1 MPIRI
6 CCVCAG
12 NICRSPIAEIIL
24 RERASSRGIDA
35 IVESRGTGAWHSGED
50 ADPRTHAALARA
62 GYQLLG
68 HRAQAF
74 RADDFTRFDL
84 VLAMDRENFTDLE
97 QLAVRAGAR
106 PTLRLF
112 LQENE
117 RTPNNMPDPYFGS
130 DSDFDEVV
138 RLAELAS
145 DRILAEAL
153 NLRSSMKQEES
164 GSSWPL

>member
-12 NICRSPIAEIIL
+12 NICRSPIAETVL
-24 RERASSRGIDA
+24 RERASTRGIDA

-50 ADPRTHAALARA
+50 ADPRTHAALDRA

-68 HRAQAF
+68 HRATPF
-74 RADDFTRFDL
+74 RGDDFARFDL
-84 VLAMDRENFTDLE
+84 VLAMDRENFDDLE
-97 QLAVRAGAR
+97 KLALRSGAR

-112 LQENE
+112 LGVNE
-117 RTPNNMPDPYFGS
+117 RTPNNMPDPYFGN
-130 DSDFDEVV
+130 DTDFDEVV
-138 RLAELAS
+138 RLAELAA

-153 NLRSSMKQEES
+153 NIRSSMK
-164 GSSWPL
+164 